1 MKLYLMVTTKRLS
14 SGELRTTSE
23 IVSEGFAQDLMANG
37 SDEKYVYRL
46 SIYELNLVWD
56 GDEEGIYPEYTEL
69 CSDNYYT

>member
-23 IVSEGFAQDLMANG
+23 IVSERFAQDLMANG

-69 CSDNYYT
+69 CSDNYYA